1 INKRKLSLPYRSRD
15 EKAVEGL
22 SMVMS
27 RDRGKSW
34 QFLAH
39 LQAGRRA
46 VEHTVAEDGEYWF
59 AVLDQSGPRGRDLA
73 LDRPEADLK
82 VVVDTVPPVAR
93 LDVRRVAPAAGQE
106 AHAVEVDWHVA
117 APTLAPASSRRE
129 CGAIG
134 ERGCRRRG
142 VPPVAS
148 GGARRSFATRIDE
161 VRLTA
166 SDLAGNKTTEHRF
179 LGPDLGKRAT

>member
-59 AVLDQSGPRGRDLA
+59 AVLDLSGPRWRDLA
-73 LDRPEADLK
+73 WQRPEADLK

-93 LDVRRVAPAAGQE
+93 LDVRRSPVAGQE
-106 AHAVEVDWHVA
+106 AQAVEVDWHIA
-117 APTLAPASSRRE
+117 DPNLDPASIRHE
-129 CGAIG
+129 CRAIG
-134 ERGCRRRG
+134 EKEWRPLG
-142 VPPVAS
+142 VPPVAN
-148 GGARRSFATRIDE
+148 GIARRAFATRIDE
-161 VRLTA
+161 VRMTA
-166 SDLAGNKTTEHRF
+166 SDLAGNKTTERRF
-179 LGPDLGKRAT
+179 LGP